1 MTTVAY
7 RDGVMAADSSC
18 WEGSTNAHSVRKVW
32 KIRKCLIG
40 CSGNMSDIHA
50 FVRWIKDGAI
60 EEEYPRMKQ
69 LAAIVATSDG
79 KVCSFESGS
88 FHPIPVVGKYCSVGS
103 GADVALGA
111 MHHGATAVE
120 AIRAA
125 RHHNEAT
132 KGRII
137 TVKYTTG

>member
-7 RDGVMAADSSC
+7 RDGVMASDSSC
-18 WEGSTNAHSVRKVW
+18 WEGSTNAHSVKKVW
-32 KIRKCLIG
+32 KIRGCLVG
-40 CSGNMSDIHA
+40 CSGNMADIHS
-50 FVRWIKDGAI
+50 FVRWVKDGAA
-60 EEEYPRMKQ
+60 EDEYPRMKS
-69 LAAIVATSDG
+69 LSAIVASDLG
-79 KVCSFESGS
+79 VSAFEAGS

-103 GADVALGA
+103 GSSVALGA

-132 KGRII
+132 KGRI
-137 TVKYTTG
+137 VSVRL